1 MDGCAN
7 GHAVRGGISERGAV
21 VGGAFE
27 KGVGEVFFVCSFR
40 CRFAFRPFVLYLCSG
55 KGSAGA
61 LPFFRFPSP

>member
-1 MDGCAN
+1 M
-7 GHAVRGGISERGAV
+7 GGVV
-21 VGGAFE
+21 VGGGRGA
-27 KGVGEVFFVCSFR
+27 FVCSFR

>member
-1 MDGCAN
+1 M
-7 GHAVRGGISERGAV
+7 RGGAV

-27 KGVGEVFFVCSFR
+27 KGGGEVFFVCSFR

-55 KGSAGA
+55 KGSARA

>member
-1 MDGCAN
+1 M
-7 GHAVRGGISERGAV
+7 GGVV
-21 VGGAFE
+21 VGGGE
-27 KGVGEVFFVCSFR
+27 KGGGRWGRGAFVSSFR

>member
-1 MDGCAN
+1 MG
-7 GHAVRGGISERGAV
+7 GAV
-21 VGGAFE
+21 VGG
-27 KGVGEVFFVCSFR
+27 GERWGEALFVSSFR

>member
-1 MDGCAN
+1 MCKWY
-7 GHAVRGGISERGAV
+7 AVRGGISERGAV
-21 VGGAFE
+21 VGGVFE
-27 KGVGEVFFVCSFR
+27 KGGGVFFVCSFR